1 MSEFDDYVLTGY
13 RFEETP
19 AAAPEIGLAAGRSAA
34 GEGASSDGAIPPR
47 VDLRKYC
54 SEIEDQKRTGSCV
67 ANAVVGA
74 LELLQAR
81 QGHPRRDLSRLFVY
95 FNSRRLHSAE
105 IKDEGTYVHTA
116 MAALIAHGVCEEK
129 LWPLSELTVNDP
141 PTQAC
146 YENAQHYGGIEFARM
161 KASVPIEYVLAEG
174 IPVVIGVTLPREC
187 YTEAHKTGVMPLP
200 ENVQQSG
207 EPFRHSGH
215 AMCVVGYDLESK
227 HYIMRNS
234 WGRRYAK
241 DGYFMMP
248 FAILEKHSSPE
259 RNWAI
264 GGLTEAPGLELLG
277 RTVKESVEGMVSAAV
292 SPKVADT
299 SGLRRGVQ
307 GEFETRLDQAKK
319 GFRSRLRGN

>member
-1 MSEFDDYVLTGY
+1 MAEFDDYVLTGY
-13 RFEETP
+13 RFDETP
-19 AAAPEIGLAAGRSAA
+19 ETAPEIGLAAGRSAS
-34 GEGASSDGAIPPR
+34 GASADGTIPPR

-95 FNSRRLHSAE
+95 YNSRKLHSSE
-105 IKDEGTYVHTA
+105 PKDEGTFVHTA

-187 YTEAHKTGVMPLP
+187 YIEAHKTGVMPLP

-207 EPFRHSGH
+207 QPFRHSGH
-215 AMCVVGYDLESK
+215 AMLVVGYDLETK

-248 FAILEKHSSPE
+248 FAILQKHSQPE

-277 RTVKESVEGMVSAAV
+277 RSVKESVQGMVSAAV
-292 SPKVADT
+292 APKVIDT
-299 SGLRRGVQ
+299 SGFRQGVQ
-307 GEFETRLDQAKK
+307 NEFESRLGKAKS
-319 GFRSRLRGN
+319 GFRDRLRGK

>member
-1 MSEFDDYVLTGY
+1 MSDFEEYSLTGY
-13 RFEETP
+13 RFDDSP
-19 AAAPEIGLAAGRSAA
+19 QAAPEVGLAAGRSAD
-34 GEGASSDGAIPPR
+34 SSALGSAGAIPPR

-54 SEIEDQKRTGSCV
+54 SEIEDQKRTNSCV
-67 ANAVVGA
+67 ANAEVGA

-95 FNSRRLHSAE
+95 FNSRRLHGNE
-105 IKDEGTYVHTA
+105 IKDEGTFVHTA

-161 KASVPIEYVLAEG
+161 KASVPIEFILAEG

-187 YTEAHKTGVMPLP
+187 YVEAHKTGVMPLP

-215 AMCVVGYDLESK
+215 AMLVVGYDLESK
-227 HYIMRNS
+227 HYILRNS
-234 WGRRYAK
+234 WGRNYAK

-248 FAILEKHSSPE
+248 FAIMQKHSRPE

-277 RTVKESVEGMVSAAV
+277 RSVKESVEGMVSAAV
-292 SPKVADT
+292 APRIADT
-299 SGLRRGVQ
+299 SGLRKGVNA
-307 GEFETRLDQAKK
+307 EFESRLDKARS
-319 GFRSRLRGN
+319 GFRNRLRGN